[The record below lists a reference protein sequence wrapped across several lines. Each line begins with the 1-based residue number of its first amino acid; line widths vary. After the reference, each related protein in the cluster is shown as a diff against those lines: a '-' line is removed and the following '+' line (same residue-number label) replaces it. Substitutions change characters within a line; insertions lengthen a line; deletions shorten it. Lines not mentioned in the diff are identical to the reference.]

1 MLRYPGNLCQ
11 AAGVMWFKFLL
22 YILILSV
29 SIAVVQEYVASN
41 DTGNAID
48 L

>member
-1 MLRYPGNLCQ
+1 MLSCKRLSRPSVLK
-11 AAGVMWFKFLL
+11 WFKFLL

-29 SIAVVQEYVASN
+29 SKAVALEYVASN
-41 DTGNAID
+41 DTENEIN